1 MAIEIELMTPTEDE
15 MDRFLATFQRM
26 RDAIVAGS
34 KLAQEF
40 AELRGQVQALRED
53 LDKVRN
59 INATLDEALLSSRQ
73 ARDGFAADLREANIQ
88 LTEANIKLNDTRRER
103 EEQRGRADAAEQLAA
118 EQARTIEE
126 LIKHGDVAV
135 ETALRLREDNEGLRK
150 QLETIREQWR
160 GMAQVFDPVPP
171 IGKYPSE
178 REERAAMQPREDN
191 GRFEQG
197 HKPQTDDPSLPSTAE
212 ATTY

>member
-1 MAIEIELMTPTEDE
+1 MATEIELMTPTEDE
-15 MDRFLATFQRM
+15 MGRFLATFQRM

-103 EEQRGRADAAEQLAA
+103 
-118 EQARTIEE
+118 
-126 LIKHGDVAV
+126 DVAV
-135 ETALRLREDNEGLRK
+135 EMAMRLREDNEGLRK